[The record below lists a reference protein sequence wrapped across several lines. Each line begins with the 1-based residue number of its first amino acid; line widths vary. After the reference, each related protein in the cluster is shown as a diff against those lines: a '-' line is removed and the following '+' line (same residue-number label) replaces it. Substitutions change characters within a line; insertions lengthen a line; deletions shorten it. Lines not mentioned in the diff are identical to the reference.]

1 MWTIKWIRCIKPFP
15 HVSQTYGFSPVCI
28 LKWRFNDD
36 RWLYCF
42 EQKLQEYGF
51 SPLCVLWCF
60 LKFDFRLNSF
70 PHVSHFKGLL
80 TVWGLHS
87 FSLAAALVML
97 PVVGSDET
105 ELMTDMLTTDS
116 STVSSSLEYRVWS
129 FSSSTRDNINASV
142 SCFNVSSSS
151 SWTLQSS
158 SCSSLICGDSGSP
171 RSRMGFLSWSQGC
184 WSVKTSSS
192 SSSSS
197 SSSRIY
203 CS

>member
-1 MWTIKWIRCIKPFP
+1 MWTIKWTRCIKPFP

-36 RWLYCF
+36 LWLYCF
-42 EQKLQEYGF
+42 EQKLQWYGF

-70 PHVSHFKGLL
+70 SQVSHLKGLL

-87 FSLAAALVML
+87 FSLAAGFERL
-97 PVVGSDET
+97 PVVGSDGT

-116 STVSSSLEYRVWS
+116 STVSSGLEDRIWS
-129 FSSSTRDNINASV
+129 FSSSTRDNINSLV
-142 SCFNVSSSS
+142 SCSSSS
-151 SWTLQSS
+151 RTLQSS
-158 SCSSLICGDSGSP
+158 SRSSLIYGAWSFL
-171 RSRMGFLSWSQGC
+171 RSRIEVLSRSQGC
-184 WSVKTSSS
+184 WSVKASSS

-197 SSSRIY
+197 P
-203 CS
+203 